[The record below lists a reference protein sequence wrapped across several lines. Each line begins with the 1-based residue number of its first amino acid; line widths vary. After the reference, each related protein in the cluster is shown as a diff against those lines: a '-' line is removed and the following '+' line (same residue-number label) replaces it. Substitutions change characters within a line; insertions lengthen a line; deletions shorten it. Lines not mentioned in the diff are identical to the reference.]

1 MSEKG
6 LTRELP
12 IPTFFDLEKVG
23 EVWRAPYQE
32 RAAQAREWTQ
42 TYQISPA
49 AEDRFRICLV
59 LIDVQN
65 TFCIPG
71 FELFVGGRSGMG
83 AVDDNKRLCQ
93 FIYRNLARL
102 THIKATLDTHYA
114 MQIFHPVFLV
124 DQQGRHPQPYTLVT
138 REDLQKGRWSFN
150 PAVGEMLGIS
160 PEYGQRHLEHYVK
173 ALEDRQKF
181 DLTIWPYHAM
191 LGGIGHA
198 LVPSIEEAIFF
209 HGLARYS
216 QPEFEIKGRNPLT
229 EHYSAVGPEVIDGPD
244 GKKLAEKSKEFLQM
258 VIDFDAVI
266 ICGQAKSHCVAWTVS
281 DLLADIRANDASLA
295 GKVYLLE
302 DCSSP
307 VVVPGAVDY
316 TEAAEVEYQRFAQAG
331 MHLVRT
337 DQALEEWPG
346 IPPA

>member
-1 MSEKG
+1 MNEKR
-6 LTRELP
+6 LARELP
-12 IPTFFDLEKVG
+12 VPAFFDREKVG

-32 RAAQAREWTQ
+32 RAAQAREWAQ
-42 TYQISPA
+42 TYQISHA
-49 AEDRFRICLV
+49 TADKLRLCLV

-71 FELFVGGRSGMG
+71 FELFVGGRSGTG

-93 FIYRNLARL
+93 FMYRNLARL
-102 THIKATLDTHYA
+102 TQIKATMDTHYA

-124 DQQGRHPQPYTLVT
+124 DKDGNHPDPYTLVR
-138 REDLQKGRWSFN
+138 REDLQEGRWIFN
-150 PAVGEMLGIS
+150 PAVGKMLGIS
-160 PEYGQRHLEHYVK
+160 AEYGQRHLEHYVK
-173 ALEDRQKF
+173 ELEDRQKF
-181 DLTIWPYHAM
+181 DLTTWPYHAM

-198 LVPSIEEAIFF
+198 LVSSVEEAIFF
-209 HGLARYS
+209 HSLARYS

-229 EHYSAVGPEVIDGPD
+229 EHYSAVGPEVVEGAD
-244 GKKLAEKSKEFLQM
+244 GKKLAEKSKDFLQM

-281 DLLADIRANDASLA
+281 DLLADIRAYHASLA
-295 GKVYLLE
+295 RKVYLLE

-316 TEAAEVEYQRFAQAG
+316 TDEAEAEYQRFAQAG
-331 MHLVRT
+331 MHLVQA
-337 DQALEEWPG
+337 DQALEEWPDL
-346 IPPA
+346 PSA

>member
-1 MSEKG
+1 MNEKR
-6 LTRELP
+6 LARELP
-12 IPTFFDLEKVG
+12 VPAFFDREKVG

-32 RAAQAREWTQ
+32 RATQAREWAQ
-42 TYQISPA
+42 TYQISHA
-49 AEDRFRICLV
+49 TADKFRLCLV

-71 FELFVGGRSGMG
+71 FELFVGGRSGTG

-93 FIYRNLARL
+93 FMYRNLARL
-102 THIKATLDTHYA
+102 TQIKATMDTHYA

-124 DQQGRHPQPYTLVT
+124 DKDGNHPDPYTLVR
-138 REDLQKGRWSFN
+138 REDLQEGRWIFN
-150 PAVGEMLGIS
+150 PAVGKMLGIS
-160 PEYGQRHLEHYVK
+160 AEYGQRHLEHYVK
-173 ALEDRQKF
+173 ELEDRQKF
-181 DLTIWPYHAM
+181 DLTTWPYHAM

-198 LVPSIEEAIFF
+198 LVSSVEEAIFF
-209 HGLARYS
+209 HSLARYS

-229 EHYSAVGPEVIDGPD
+229 EHYSAVGPEVVEGPD

-281 DLLADIRANDASLA
+281 DLLADIRAYNASLA
-295 GKVYLLE
+295 RKVYLLE
-302 DCSSP
+302 ECSSP

-316 TEAAEVEYQRFAQAG
+316 TDEAEAEYQRFAQAG
-331 MHLVRT
+331 MHLVQA
-337 DQALEEWPG
+337 DQALEEWPAM
-346 IPPA
+346 PSA

>member
-1 MSEKG
+1 MNEKR
-6 LTRELP
+6 LARELP
-12 IPTFFDLEKVG
+12 VPAFFDREKVG

-32 RAAQAREWTQ
+32 RATQAREWAQ
-42 TYQISPA
+42 TYQISHA
-49 AEDRFRICLV
+49 TADKFRLCLV

-71 FELFVGGRSGMG
+71 FELFVGGRSGTG

-93 FIYRNLARL
+93 FMYRNLARL
-102 THIKATLDTHYA
+102 TQIKATMDTHYA

-124 DQQGRHPQPYTLVT
+124 DKDGNHPDPYTLVR
-138 REDLQKGRWSFN
+138 REDLQEGRWIFN
-150 PAVGEMLGIS
+150 PAVGKMLGIS
-160 PEYGQRHLEHYVK
+160 AEYGQRHLEHYVK
-173 ALEDRQKF
+173 ELEDRQKF
-181 DLTIWPYHAM
+181 DLTTWPYHAM

-198 LVPSIEEAIFF
+198 LVSSVEEAIFF
-209 HGLARYS
+209 HSLARYS

-229 EHYSAVGPEVIDGPD
+229 EHYSAVGPEVVEGPD

-281 DLLADIRANDASLA
+281 DLLADIRAYNASLA
-295 GKVYLLE
+295 RKVYLLE

-316 TEAAEVEYQRFAQAG
+316 TDEAEAEYQRFAQAG
-331 MHLVRT
+331 MHLVQA
-337 DQALEEWPG
+337 DQALEEWPAM
-346 IPPA
+346 PSA

>member
-1 MSEKG
+1 MDENA
-6 LTRELP
+6 LARALP
-12 IPTFFDLEKVG
+12 VPAFFDPEKVG
-23 EVWRAPYQE
+23 EVWRVPYQE
-32 RAAQAREWTQ
+32 RATQAREWAES
-42 TYQISPA
+42 YGLRPA
-49 AEDRFRICLV
+49 SVDDFRIALV
-59 LIDVQN
+59 LVDVQN

-71 FELFVGGRSGMG
+71 FELFVGGRSGVG
-83 AVDDNKRLCQ
+83 AVEDNRRLCQ

-102 THIKATLDTHYA
+102 TRIKVTMDTHFT

-124 DQQGRHPQPYTLVT
+124 DKDGKHPDPYTLVR
-138 REDLQKGRWSFN
+138 REDLQEGRWRFN
-150 PAVGEMLGIS
+150 AAVGEMLGLS
-160 PEYGQRHLEHYVK
+160 AEYGQRHLEHYVK
-173 ALEDRQKF
+173 ELEIRQKF

-198 LVPSIEEAIFF
+198 LVSSVEEAIFF
-209 HGLARYS
+209 HSLARYS

-229 EHYSAVGPEVIDGPD
+229 EHYSAVGPEVVEGPD

-258 VIDFDAVI
+258 TIDFDALI

-281 DLLADIRANDASLA
+281 DLLADIRAHDASLA
-295 GKVYLLE
+295 HKVYLLQ

-316 TEAAEVEYQRFAQAG
+316 TDAADVEYRRFAEAG
-331 MHLVRT
+331 MHVVQT

-346 IPPA
+346 MPPV